1 MNHMCQKCAANI
13 GKTELT
19 YMPTIVTE
27 DEESDLKEEEEMKYR
42 PRHILC
48 LNIRNASPSPVCK
61 KQCTSS
67 VVGKKDYITVNRE
80 RNKRRKGSDSVS
92 KKDNK
97 KNLQNL
103 SQHKVR
109 QMNFIFHMVNI

>member
-48 LNIRNASPSPVCK
+48 LNI
-61 KQCTSS
+61 
-67 VVGKKDYITVNRE
+67 
-80 RNKRRKGSDSVS
+80 
-92 KKDNK
+92 
-97 KNLQNL
+97 
-103 SQHKVR
+103 
-109 QMNFIFHMVNI
+109 

>member
-1 MNHMCQKCAANI
+1 MCHKCAANI

-67 VVGKKDYITVNRE
+67 VGEKKSKTPRQKIVDVN
-80 RNKRRKGSDSVS
+80 
-92 KKDNK
+92 
-97 KNLQNL
+97 
-103 SQHKVR
+103 
-109 QMNFIFHMVNI
+109 NFIDDKYVVKV